1 MIKNLNMTNNK
12 SIQKIINRNDSI
24 LLSVSYVFN
33 IILTQQCFYLVS
45 HIFLSNRMVCFKR
58 IR

>member
-1 MIKNLNMTNNK
+1 ML
-12 SIQKIINRNDSI
+12 KIIIINDFI

-45 HIFLSNRMVCFKR
+45 HIFYLIEWFVLKG
-58 IR
+58 

>member
-1 MIKNLNMTNNK
+1 MLKITNSN
-12 SIQKIINRNDSI
+12 NPI

-45 HIFLSNRMVCFKR
+45 HIFYLIEWFVLKG
-58 IR
+58 